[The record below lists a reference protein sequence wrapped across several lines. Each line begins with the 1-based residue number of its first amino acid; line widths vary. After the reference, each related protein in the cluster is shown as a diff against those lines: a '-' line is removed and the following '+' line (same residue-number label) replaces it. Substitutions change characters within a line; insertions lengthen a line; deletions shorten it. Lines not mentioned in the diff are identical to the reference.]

1 MLQQET
7 AGSVRVPARCAVC
20 YVVDTP
26 NNAGVESRV
35 MEPEHGD
42 RPHLPGPSLYP
53 IAFAAGVACI
63 LVGLIVNP
71 KIIAPIGAAIA
82 IVFGFLWARDATKEY
97 RGTPEPIEP
106 ERGEPPPDAPAI
118 PANRGEAAMPLPEP
132 GERFPRNRF
141 LEASTL
147 GLGAVI

>member
-26 NNAGVESRV
+26 NNAGVESRM
-35 MEPEHGD
+35 MEPQHGN

-53 IAFAAGVACI
+53 IGFAAGVACI
-63 LVGLIVNP
+63 LVGLVVNP

-82 IVFGFLWARDATKEY
+82 IVFGFLWARDATKDY
-97 RGTPEPIEP
+97 RVQPAPIAPEPAGGP
-106 ERGEPPPDAPAI
+106 AAADAP
-118 PANRGEAAMPLPEP
+118 P
-132 GERFPRNRF
+132 
-141 LEASTL
+141 
-147 GLGAVI
+147 

>member
-26 NNAGVESRV
+26 NNAGVESRM

-42 RPHLPGPSLYP
+42 RPHSPGPSLYP

-71 KIIAPIGAAIA
+71 KIIAPIGGAIA

-106 ERGEPPPDAPAI
+106 ERGEPPAAS
-118 PANRGEAAMPLPEP
+118 AGRGEPAMPEP
-132 GERFPRNRF
+132 APGARFPR
-141 LEASTL
+141 
-147 GLGAVI
+147 